1 MRQTD
6 DVTCPAHSGG
16 GGHPQSR
23 RYCYISFQEWHLS
36 ASGHWHQGGGG
47 SVCKYYIQEYF
58 NHPEEREMVLCSI
71 GGQCICG
78 ILGLTI
84 SNTNSPSSLCLD
96 PISQYPCLWFLCRC
110 LWYYFIFFFSSKKR
124 LLSFMHSSEVFKI
137 MKNWLEAKNIIF
149 SLTAS

>member
-1 MRQTD
+1 MWHVLHILVVAVTPSLDGIVTSAFRSDTFQLQVTD
-6 DVTCPAHSGG
+6 
-16 GGHPQSR
+16 
-23 RYCYISFQEWHLS
+23 IK
-36 ASGHWHQGGGG
+36 GGGG